1 LDGMFANHMLHIPVQ
16 YVRHVFLDADLL
28 HKALEVVLL
37 VLDVRHTTQSIDDA
51 VRLSVAYLPP
61 PSESHFLDYTKQDE
75 KQNSGGEGVQSRIPS
90 RKLILPLYTNLCFC
104 RMLNA

>member
-37 VLDVRHTTQSIDDA
+37 VLDDDA